1 MPFSNGFSTGFA
13 GVGLDEGT
21 LQHLEAVAEQLGWRW
36 WEFHEWPGSIAPG
49 TVGMTARVAAPGLDE
64 SGQRDRWEV
73 HVVWSAKEPRRALTG
88 ATLTTSAAR
97 PSCDLRWRQER
108 ARGRHGA
115 HRPEVVPATHQ
126 GGGAAVGSKTE
137 PAYVGWVITV
147 EEA

>member
-21 LQHLEAVAEQLGWRW
+21 LQHLEAVADQLGWRW

-49 TVGMTARVAAPGLDE
+49 TVGMTARVAAPGLDD

-73 HVVWSAKEPRRALTG
+73 HIVWSGKEPK
-88 ATLTTSAAR
+88 SADRSDAN
-97 PSCDLRWRQER
+97 DLRRQAVDAIYDGVR
-108 ARGRHGA
+108 NSL
-115 HRPEVVPATHQ
+115 VDVTVPTALRWFMPRSKVT
-126 GGGAAVGSKTE
+126 GAVGSKSE